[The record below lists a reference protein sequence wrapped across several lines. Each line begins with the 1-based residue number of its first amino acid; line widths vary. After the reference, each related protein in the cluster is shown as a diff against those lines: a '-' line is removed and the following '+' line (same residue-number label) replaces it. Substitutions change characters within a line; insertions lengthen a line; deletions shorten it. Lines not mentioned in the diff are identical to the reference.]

1 MTEKAQ
7 LVRGRGKMERT
18 APKCPDCGE
27 KMTFYSGETYTEHYI
42 CTDCDR
48 FTVIPRPINFF
59 NKNPFKP
66 KIY

>member
-1 MTEKAQ
+1 
-7 LVRGRGKMERT
+7 MERT

-42 CTDCDR
+42 CTDCER
-48 FTVIPRPINFF
+48 FTVIPRPIDFF